1 VATGRW
7 RCGIGARVFTEQYIA
22 IGGGELVITKAESAT
37 DGVRQFLAS
46 QLDYM
51 RTEALQNIHSISGTL
66 VAARGHHRPHATRC
80 WPPSTPARFSPG
92 LSRCSPRS
100 AERAFTDNF
109 ALLRSIARSE
119 IQIGLVRPLAGR
131 ASVRSNRCQP
141 SAANCA

>member
-66 VAARGHHRPHATRC
+66 VAARGHHRPHRDAQLGAAAIDA
-80 WPPSTPARFSPG
+80 S
-92 LSRCSPRS
+92 
-100 AERAFTDNF
+100 
-109 ALLRSIARSE
+109 ALLAEFEPMLTTIRRAR
-119 IQIGLVRPLAGR
+119 VH
-131 ASVRSNRCQP
+131 
-141 SAANCA
+141 